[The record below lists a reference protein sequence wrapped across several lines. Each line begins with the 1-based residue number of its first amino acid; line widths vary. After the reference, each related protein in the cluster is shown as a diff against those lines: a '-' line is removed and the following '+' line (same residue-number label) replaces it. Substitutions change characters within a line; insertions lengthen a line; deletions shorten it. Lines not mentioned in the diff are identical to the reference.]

1 MSKPEKDT
9 VQISIYFHGM
19 QRIHLKHS
27 KTVSSICNAVSSL
40 LTENAE
46 IELESKVC
54 GTIYSKGAKF
64 IFRSADITVKTFQ
77 LNGKE
82 LVAELGSR
90 IKPLT
95 KWSYTIKQSS
105 RLIF

>member
-9 VQISIYFHGM
+9 VQVSIYFHGM
-19 QRIHLKHS
+19 QSIYLKHN
-27 KTVSSICNAVSSL
+27 KTLSDICDAVSSL
-40 LTENAE
+40 LTESAE
-46 IELESKVC
+46 IELETKMSGKR
-54 GTIYSKGAKF
+54 YSNGAKF